1 MDLIEL
7 YSNHR
12 AITYRGGFV
21 NENQHLGSE
30 RPPLRHTNSSRS
42 RQRRRTGSPQLH
54 GRGLQT
60 PSQRRRNA
68 SGYQLQRHPIN
79 FAGRRGRINAVDP
92 HFIVLAA
99 AILIVIVLIIFWVV
113 SCSHPQEAAPEAPQ
127 VSEQMPNDLKTGY
140 SQALA
145 RARQIEELAQH
156 PENYPESLLSL
167 ALTEPGA
174 VSFVYNWPTAGKDA
188 DSQEPA
194 AYTGDLTA
202 GTVPELFDW
211 DLQWGY
217 RSYGNGYMATAGSGP
232 VAASMAIMALTGS
245 PDLSPAAI
253 AKLATDASKATGDSG
268 TDPSFF
274 TEKSSD
280 LGVAVTPLDIASATS
295 GESSQSSDSSS
306 AQSGTQGA
314 SQAGNQVSVL
324 ADALKDN
331 AYVVAQTSGGA
342 LGAGAHWV
350 LLAPG
355 DDGALK
361 VYDPASTANS
371 GHQWDPA
378 TVASD
383 LSSAFR
389 FSAAA
394 NS

>member
-1 MDLIEL
+1 M
-7 YSNHR
+7 
-12 AITYRGGFV
+12 
-21 NENQHLGSE
+21 
-30 RPPLRHTNSSRS
+30 
-42 RQRRRTGSPQLH
+42 
-54 GRGLQT
+54 
-60 PSQRRRNA
+60 
-68 SGYQLQRHPIN
+68 
-79 FAGRRGRINAVDP
+79 
-92 HFIVLAA
+92 LAA

-127 VSEQMPNDLKTGY
+127 VSEQMPSDLKTGY

-145 RARQIEELAQH
+145 RAQQIEELAQH
-156 PENYPESLLSL
+156 PENYPEPLLSL

-295 GESSQSSDSSS
+295 GESPQSSDGSS

-314 SQAGNQVSVL
+314 SQAGSQVSVL

-331 AYVVAQTSGGA
+331 AYVVAQTRGGA
-342 LGAGAHWV
+342 LGATAHWV

-378 TVASD
+378 IVASD
-383 LSSAFR
+383 LSAAFR

>member
-12 AITYRGGFV
+12 TITYRGGFV

-42 RQRRRTGSPQLH
+42 RQRRRAGSPQLH

-127 VSEQMPNDLKTGY
+127 VSEQMPSDLKTGY

-145 RARQIEELAQH
+145 RAQQIEELAQH
-156 PENYPESLLSL
+156 PENYPEPLLSL

-188 DSQEPA
+188 EI
-194 AYTGDLTA
+194 G
-202 GTVPELFDW
+202 
-211 DLQWGY
+211 
-217 RSYGNGYMATAGSGP
+217 R
-232 VAASMAIMALTGS
+232 
-245 PDLSPAAI
+245 
-253 AKLATDASKATGDSG
+253 
-268 TDPSFF
+268 
-274 TEKSSD
+274 
-280 LGVAVTPLDIASATS
+280 
-295 GESSQSSDSSS
+295 
-306 AQSGTQGA
+306 
-314 SQAGNQVSVL
+314 
-324 ADALKDN
+324 
-331 AYVVAQTSGGA
+331 
-342 LGAGAHWV
+342 AHV
-350 LLAPG
+350 
-355 DDGALK
+355 
-361 VYDPASTANS
+361 
-371 GHQWDPA
+371 
-378 TVASD
+378 
-383 LSSAFR
+383 
-389 FSAAA
+389 
-394 NS
+394 